1 MAKAK
6 KVKVKAEERAIVPFA
21 DRKYLVNGAE
31 RTYLA
36 ESVSVGAAIMVS
48 GRESIAAY
56 RGAER
61 VGESFATIVRAAKD
75 KLLADPAFDGSAYN
89 VALALVDLISLLY
102 REEKL
107 QAVAA
112 ADAAGHKGA
121 TREGFIRDWTKAALD
136 GLQHAKGPI
145 LDLVGGKDS
154 GATLIFDWRESNSYV
169 LDAPIPSTCTTDPET
184 ETETKPETETE
195 TETETRPETETETK
209 STGSA
214 GHAGQISASESALQ
228 AIGAAFKAAPG
239 SALSMFADRMVSAA
253 LRNIPTTGGQLPGV
267 VEWLREIVGA
277 IEADV
282 RAEGVGPM
290 RAEWIA
296 ARAKAQAEAEAARL
310 RKLANAEAEARAEFD
325 KAKAEAE
332 AADLAYA
339 EASAKAEASP
349 DSRKAAK
356 AAEVARQSAE
366 DAGYRLAKFAE
377 LAKAAKA
384 ARLAG

>member
-21 DRKYLVNGAE
+21 E

-36 ESVSVGAAIMVS
+36 TSIAAGAAIMVA
-48 GRESIAAY
+48 GRDAIEAAK
-56 RGAER
+56 GAEKR
-61 VGESFATIVRAAKD
+61 GESFAAIVRAAKED
-75 KLLADPAFDGSAYN
+75 FRADPAFENNAYN
-89 VALALVDLISLLY
+89 IASALTDLISLLY
-102 REEKL
+102 REEKV
-107 QAVAA
+107 QADAA
-112 ADAAGHKGA
+112 ADAAGHKGD
-121 TREGFIRDWTKAALD
+121 TRKGFIRDWTKAALS
-136 GLQHAKGPI
+136 GLEYAKLPI
-145 LDLVGGKDS
+145 LELVGGKDG
-154 GATLIFDWRESNSYV
+154 GATLIFDWREANAYV
-169 LDAPIPSTCTTDPET
+169 LDVPINSTCT
-184 ETETKPETETE
+184 TETE
-195 TETETRPETETETK
+195 TETETKPETETETK

-214 GHAGQISASESALQ
+214 GHAGQLSASESALQ
-228 AIGAAFKAAPG
+228 AIGAAFKTAPG
-239 SALSMFADRMVSAA
+239 TALSMFADRMVSAA
-253 LRNIPTTGGQLPGV
+253 LRNIPATGGQLPGV

-282 RAEGVGPM
+282 RCEGIGPM

-296 ARAKAQAEAEAARL
+296 ARAKAQADAEAARL

-339 EASAKAEASP
+339 EASAKAEAAP

-356 AAEVARQSAE
+356 AANVARQSAE

>member
-21 DRKYLVNGAE
+21 E

-36 ESVSVGAAIMVS
+36 TSIAAGAAIMVA
-48 GRESIAAY
+48 GRDAIEAAK
-56 RGAER
+56 GAEKR
-61 VGESFATIVRAAKD
+61 GESFAAIVRSAKED
-75 KLLADPAFDGSAYN
+75 FRADPAFENNAYN
-89 VALALVDLISLLY
+89 IASALTDLISLLY
-102 REEKL
+102 REEKV
-107 QAVAA
+107 QADAA
-112 ADAAGHKGA
+112 ADAAGHKGD
-121 TREGFIRDWTKAALD
+121 TRKGFIRDWTKAALS
-136 GLQHAKGPI
+136 GLEYAKLPI
-145 LDLVGGKDS
+145 LELVGGKDG
-154 GATLIFDWRESNSYV
+154 GATLIFDWREANAYV
-169 LDAPIPSTCTTDPET
+169 LDVPINSTCTTET

-195 TETETRPETETETK
+195 TETKPETETETETK

-253 LRNIPTTGGQLPGV
+253 LRDIPATGGQLPGV

-339 EASAKAEASP
+339 EASAKAEAAP

-356 AAEVARQSAE
+356 AAEAARQSAE

>member
-1 MAKAK
+1 M
-6 KVKVKAEERAIVPFA
+6 RA
-21 DRKYLVNGAE
+21 D
-31 RTYLA
+31 
-36 ESVSVGAAIMVS
+36 
-48 GRESIAAY
+48 
-56 RGAER
+56 
-61 VGESFATIVRAAKD
+61 
-75 KLLADPAFDGSAYN
+75 
-89 VALALVDLISLLY
+89 
-102 REEKL
+102 
-107 QAVAA
+107 AA
-112 ADAAGHKGA
+112 ADAAGHKGD
-121 TREGFIRDWTKAALD
+121 TRKGFIRDWTKAALS
-136 GLQHAKGPI
+136 GLEYAKLPI
-145 LDLVGGKDS
+145 LELVGGKDG

-169 LDAPIPSTCTTDPET
+169 LDVPINSTCTTET
-184 ETETKPETETE
+184 DEKPTDEKPTDEK
-195 TETETRPETETETK
+195 PP
-209 STGSA
+209 GSA
-214 GHAGQISASESALQ
+214 GHAGQLSPSESALQ

-277 IEADV
+277 IESDI
-282 RAEGVGPM
+282 RCDGVGPM

-296 ARAKAQAEAEAARL
+296 ARAKAQADAEAARL

-339 EASAKAEASP
+339 EAAAKAEAAP

-356 AAEVARQSAE
+356 ACATARQSAE
-366 DAGYRLAKFAE
+366 DAGYRLAQFAE